1 MIRYSD
7 TKVTDKHYG
16 YTDCMKNTII
26 YLLGHEGVGKY
37 TIGKA
42 LAALTGAKLVDNHSI
57 NNPIFS
63 VIHTD
68 GKNTLPSGVW
78 HRVRQIRA
86 AVFET
91 IATLSPPEYSFIFT
105 NASTGRPK
113 DIVVYNQIL
122 EIATLRSSLFVVVR
136 LACSTEEITKRIVRD
151 DRKARYKSINAVAA
165 KYRNENEEVY
175 SPPHEHVFDLD
186 VSTLSPETAA
196 KEIVN
201 FVKECRKASVF

>member
-1 MIRYSD
+1 ME
-7 TKVTDKHYG
+7 
-16 YTDCMKNTII
+16 NTII

-37 TIGKA
+37 TIGKE

-68 GKNTLPSGVW
+68 GKNTLPSSVW

-86 AVFET
+86 AIFET
-91 IATLSPPEYSFIFT
+91 IATISPPEYSFIFT

-122 EIATLRSSLFVVVR
+122 EVATLRSSLFVVVR
-136 LACSTEEITKRIVRD
+136 LTCDTEEITKRIVRD
-151 DRKARYKSINAVAA
+151 DRKARYKSTDALAA
-165 KYRNENEEVY
+165 KYRNENEQVY
-175 SPPHEHVFDLD
+175 NPPHEHVFNLD
-186 VSTLSPETAA
+186 VSILSPEDTARA
-196 KEIVN
+196 IVR
-201 FVKECRKASVF
+201 FIDEHVEQHSRG

>member
-1 MIRYSD
+1 
-7 TKVTDKHYG
+7 
-16 YTDCMKNTII
+16 MKNTII

-37 TIGKA
+37 TIGKE

-91 IATLSPPEYSFIFT
+91 IATISPPEYSFIFT

-122 EIATLRSSLFVVVR
+122 EVATLRSSLFVVVR
-136 LACSTEEITKRIVRD
+136 LACDTEEITKRIVRD
-151 DRKARYKSINAVAA
+151 DRKARYKSTDALAA
-165 KYRNENEEVY
+165 KYRSENEQVY
-175 SPPHEHVFDLD
+175 NPPHEHVFNLD
-186 VSTLSPETAA
+186 VSILSPEDTAKA
-196 KEIVN
+196 IVS
-201 FVKECRKASVF
+201 FIDEHVEQHSRG